1 MSLRDKDANRLCDP
15 QHKYDPS
22 SSPPNNV
29 AVKVAHNTFSST
41 SSPTDSAGNSISEH
55 HGDAS
60 SSHPHHP
67 RNNNKRK
74 RSLDYNNNDL
84 SSMDYVQDLQPESF
98 DTFPTLSQLASSHNL
113 PSTSLPLGDRLRD
126 IYNTPMPHS
135 SNNAP
140 IHPSNDKAARARA
153 FFASLQIDQYEECGD
168 LLLDGFRDVM
178 DRLRQAR
185 REKRKAA
192 RGMEE
197 LVAKREEWVRRKR
210 GVLEGELGRLRGA
223 GVAVVKPISGRHR

>member
-1 MSLRDKDANRLCDP
+1 MILQN
-15 QHKYDPS
+15 KYDPS

-29 AVKVAHNTFSST
+29 AVKVAHQTFSST
-41 SSPTDSAGNSISEH
+41 SSPTDSAGNSISEQ
-55 HGDAS
+55 HGEAS
-60 SSHPHHP
+60 TSHPHHP
-67 RNNNKRK
+67 RNHKRK
-74 RSLDYNNNDL
+74 RSLDYGSNEL
-84 SSMDYVQDLQPESF
+84 SNMDYVQDLQSESF
-98 DTFPTLSQLASSHNL
+98 DSFPSLTNLSSTHNL
-113 PSTSLPLGDRLRD
+113 PSPSLPLADRLRN
-126 IYNTPMPHS
+126 IYNTPMPHG

-140 IHPSNDKAARARA
+140 VHPSNDKAARARA

-210 GVLEGELGRLRGA
+210 GVLETELGRLRGA
-223 GVAVVKPISGRHR
+223 GVAVVKPINSKNR

>member
-1 MSLRDKDANRLCDP
+1 M
-15 QHKYDPS
+15 
-22 SSPPNNV
+22 
-29 AVKVAHNTFSST
+29 KVAHNTFSST
-41 SSPTDSAGNSISEH
+41 SSPTDSAGNSISEQ
-55 HGDAS
+55 HGEAS

-67 RNNNKRK
+67 RNNPNNNSNNPNKRK
-74 RSLDYNNNDL
+74 RSLDYTSNDL
-84 SSMDYVQDLQPESF
+84 STMDYVQDLQPESF
-98 DTFPTLSQLASSHNL
+98 DSFPTLSQLASSHNL
-113 PSTSLPLGDRLRD
+113 PSPSLPLPDRLRD

-140 IHPSNDKAARARA
+140 IHPSNNKAARARA

-197 LVAKREEWVRRKR
+197 MVAKREEWVRRKR

-223 GVAVVKPISGRHR
+223 GVAVVKPVGGKHR

>member
-1 MSLRDKDANRLCDP
+1 
-15 QHKYDPS
+15 
-22 SSPPNNV
+22 
-29 AVKVAHNTFSST
+29 
-41 SSPTDSAGNSISEH
+41 
-55 HGDAS
+55 
-60 SSHPHHP
+60 
-67 RNNNKRK
+67 
-74 RSLDYNNNDL
+74 
-84 SSMDYVQDLQPESF
+84 MDYVQDLQPESF
-98 DTFPTLSQLASSHNL
+98 DSFPSLTNLGSTHNL
-113 PSTSLPLGDRLRD
+113 PSPSLPLADRLRN

-153 FFASLQIDQYEECGD
+153 FFASLLIDQYEDCGD

-210 GVLEGELGRLRGA
+210 GVLETELGRLRGA
-223 GVAVVKPISGRHR
+223 GVAVVKPVNSKNR